1 MSILREYISVA
12 PAERTVE
19 ILVRQHC
26 FPVAYY
32 LMNLRIDHAQSDDA
46 PIIAQMV
53 GELLREITAMVGT
66 SVSGFH
72 EEETETRARSWM
84 ADGKYSILLARDGVQ
99 PESLG
104 FLALYESF
112 ALYTEGAFG
121 TIPEFYVRRAYRSQG
136 VGTLL
141 LSEAKRIGQSKG
153 WRRLEVTTPP
163 LPQFDGTLTF
173 YQREG
178 FSISGGRK
186 LKLEL
191 S

>member
-1 MSILREYISVA
+1 
-12 PAERTVE
+12 
-19 ILVRQHC
+19 
-26 FPVAYY
+26 
-32 LMNLRIDHAQSDDA
+32 MNLRIDHAQPSDA

-53 GELLREITAMVGT
+53 GELLREIMAMVGT
-66 SVSGFH
+66 KAFGFH
-72 EEETETRARSWM
+72 QEETEARARSWM
-84 ADGKYSILLARDGVQ
+84 TDGKYSVLLARDGVQ

-112 ALYTEGAFG
+112 GLYSEGAFG

-163 LPQFDGTLTF
+163 LPQFDGTLAF

-191 S
+191 P

>member
-1 MSILREYISVA
+1 
-12 PAERTVE
+12 
-19 ILVRQHC
+19 
-26 FPVAYY
+26 
-32 LMNLRIDHAQSDDA
+32 MNLRIDHAQPDEA

-66 SVSGFH
+66 SGFGFH
-72 EEETETRARSWM
+72 AEETEARARSWM
-84 ADGKYSILLARDGVQ
+84 ADGKYSVLLARDGVQ

-112 ALYTEGAFG
+112 ALYAEGAFG
-121 TIPEFYVRRAYRSQG
+121 AIPEFYVRRAYRSQG

-141 LSEAKRIGQSKG
+141 LSEAKRIGRSKG

-163 LPQFDGTLTF
+163 LPQFDETLAF

-191 S
+191 P

>member
-1 MSILREYISVA
+1 
-12 PAERTVE
+12 
-19 ILVRQHC
+19 
-26 FPVAYY
+26 
-32 LMNLRIDHAQSDDA
+32 MNLRIDHAQPDDA
-46 PIIAQMV
+46 PTIAQMV
-53 GELLREITAMVGT
+53 RELFREITAMDET
-66 SVSGFH
+66 SVFGFH
-72 EEETETRARSWM
+72 QEGTEARARSWM
-84 ADGKYSILLARDGVQ
+84 TDGKYSVLLARDGVQ

-121 TIPEFYVRRAYRSQG
+121 TIPEFYVRQAYRSQG

-163 LPQFDGTLTF
+163 LPQFDGTLAF

-178 FSISGGRK
+178 FRISGGRK

-191 S
+191 P